1 MKHRLTL
8 LALLMLSAAA
18 GPARAAV
25 FAISTG
31 DWYTS
36 NLKNSLLAAGQ
47 TVVELPGFYD
57 AGMLSAY
64 DVVVQYG
71 NQNFYDTA
79 ALEAYVAGGGTL
91 ILTPW
96 FWFNGNSSPA
106 LDVLTGASSADHII
120 SNPGVTVLAPSHPL
134 LAGVV
139 FPAAGS
145 PNIGREGGGGFGVG
159 VTQIAQWADGTA
171 LLATKQIG
179 AGTVIGLNLQVI
191 TSDTAYQVI
200 DEGWAR
206 QIFLNA
212 ASVSSEIPEPST
224 YVLVGAGLLLLAG
237 RLRKAG

>member
-1 MKHRLTL
+1 MKHILKL
-8 LALLMLSAAA
+8 FALLMLSAAA
-18 GPARAAV
+18 GPVSAAV

-31 DWYTS
+31 GFYTD
-36 NLKNSLLAAGQ
+36 NLKNSLLGAGQ

-96 FWFNGNSSPA
+96 FWFNGHSSPA
-106 LDVLTGASSADHII
+106 LDVLTGAYSEFSVP
-120 SNPGVTVLAPSHPL
+120 NPGVTVLAPGHPL

-145 PNIGREGGGGFGVG
+145 PDIGREGGAGFGVG

-179 AGTVIGLNLQVI
+179 SGTVIGLNLHVI

-212 ASVSSEIPEPST
+212 AGVSSEIPEPST

-237 RLRKAG
+237 RVRRAG